1 MPHTNRKKKNTGA
14 PQKKV
19 IVHTK
24 RKEVLDEEGWTH
36 VVDKPQ
42 PKPSGKVDEKTE
54 APELWAIAADFKIG
68 NAYYVDRT
76 LEEYEVEYSR
86 ARKAWGRSE
95 ACRQL
100 KVILEGKTGE
110 EKSVEKVVCLGLGSF
125 QNARGE
131 GRKASF
137 MQLVALED
145 LIEGLGMFVFHSEL
159 GVLY

>member
-1 MPHTNRKKKNTGA
+1 MPHTNRKKKNAGA

-36 VVDKPQ
+36 VIDKPQ
-42 PKPSGKVDEKTE
+42 PKPNATE
-54 APELWAIAADFKIG
+54 TPATKENEELWAIAADFKIG

-100 KVILEGKTGE
+100 KVLLEGKTE
-110 EKSVEKVVCLGLGSF
+110 EESSIENVVCLGLGSF

-137 MQLVALED
+137 MQLVALQD
-145 LIEGLGMFVFHSEL
+145 LIDGLGESR
-159 GVLY
+159 Y